1 MSFMGIENRNRLIG
15 WIGKTYPALFI
26 LFAFSV
32 PFIKFTAVG
41 SMVLLLAFFPLQILL
56 GGRLHRVNRWYALS
70 VLQYLFIIA
79 LSLTYTYN
87 MDFGSRAIRF
97 CSIALVSVILV
108 EKLPSRDMPRRIL
121 HAYIAGGTLLSLII
135 IYEGIVKHI
144 VRPSYI
150 WMGVHAGNLILLSL
164 LTIVS
169 LLLGKGSL
177 RRKII
182 FAAIMVAQLYA
193 FYLNGT
199 RGAWIAFAVIL
210 ACIPFLVLEI
220 RTVWKVTYI
229 VVLLLAIILVTR
241 GTYFQTKLHEA
252 VTDVSQYEEGISET
266 SLGGRFE
273 MWKASGRMFLEH
285 PLVGVGSGDWVD
297 EFQKTARQSKAS
309 AFLMQFNQP
318 HSIYL
323 EALST
328 RGLMGMAS
336 LLLFI
341 CYPAVYVWRRKGRDT
356 AVFRSVV
363 LFTTLAMLIA
373 GATDTLTNVRFVFM
387 AYCILIG
394 VGMSAFAGPDVG
406 ERTVRDV

>member
-1 MSFMGIENRNRLIG
+1 MSFEVESRSRLIG
-15 WIGKTYPALFI
+15 WIEKSYPALFM

-32 PFIKFTAVG
+32 PFIKPVAVG
-41 SMVLLLAFFPLQILL
+41 AMVLLLAFFPLQILL
-56 GGRLHRVNRWYALS
+56 GGKLRGENRWYTLS
-70 VLQYLFIIA
+70 VLQYIFVIA
-79 LSLTYTYN
+79 LSLTYTYD

-108 EKLPSRDMPRRIL
+108 EKLPSRDMARRIL
-121 HAYIAGGTLLSLII
+121 HVYIAGGAALSLII
-135 IYEGIVKHI
+135 IYEGIVKHV
-144 VRPSYI
+144 VRPSHI
-150 WMGVHAGNLILLSL
+150 WMGVHAGNLLLLSL
-164 LTIVS
+164 VTAVS
-169 LLLGKGSL
+169 LLLGAVAA
-177 RRKII
+177 RRRFVYLVII
-182 FAAIMVAQLYA
+182 AVHLFA

-210 ACIPFLVLEI
+210 ASIPFFAIEI
-220 RTVWKVTYI
+220 RAVWKVAYI
-229 VVLLLAIILVTR
+229 AVLVMALALVTR
-241 GTYFQTKLHEA
+241 GDYFQTKLHEA
-252 VTDVSQYEEGISET
+252 VTDVSQYREGISDT

-273 MWKASGRMFLEH
+273 MWKASGRMFEEH
-285 PLVGVGSGDWVD
+285 PLIGVGAGDWVD

-341 CYPAVYVWRRKGRDT
+341 CYPAAYVWRRRRRET
-356 AVFRSVV
+356 AVFRNLV
-363 LFTTLAMLIA
+363 LFTVLAMLIS
-373 GATDTLTNVRFVFM
+373 GLTDTLTNVRFVFM

-394 VGMSAFAGPDVG
+394 VGMSAFAGPFAD
-406 ERTVRDV
+406 ECTDRND